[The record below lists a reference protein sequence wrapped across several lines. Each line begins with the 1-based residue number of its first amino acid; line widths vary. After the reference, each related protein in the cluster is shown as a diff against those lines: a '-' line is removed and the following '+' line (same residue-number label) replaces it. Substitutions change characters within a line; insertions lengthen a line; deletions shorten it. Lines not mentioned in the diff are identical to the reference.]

1 MPDVRHA
8 VAGDAPAIQALYR
21 QLVDN
26 SAVSVL
32 PERIAAIAN
41 DPNTALLVCE
51 RKDALVGTVLVSLCA
66 DVMFQWQPFAVIENI
81 VVDSACRGL
90 GVGTA
95 LMQEVEAFCLRA
107 DCSKIMLLSSIGRT
121 DAHQFFGR
129 MGFAGSTKRGF
140 VKYRRQFKAIHGNHV
155 DVP

>member
-1 MPDVRHA
+1 
-8 VAGDAPAIQALYR
+8 
-21 QLVDN
+21 
-26 SAVSVL
+26 
-32 PERIAAIAN
+32 
-41 DPNTALLVCE
+41 
-51 RKDALVGTVLVSLCA
+51 
-66 DVMFQWQPFAVIENI
+66 
-81 VVDSACRGL
+81 L

-140 VKYRRQFKAIHGNHV
+140 VKYRRQFKVSVG
-155 DVP
+155 